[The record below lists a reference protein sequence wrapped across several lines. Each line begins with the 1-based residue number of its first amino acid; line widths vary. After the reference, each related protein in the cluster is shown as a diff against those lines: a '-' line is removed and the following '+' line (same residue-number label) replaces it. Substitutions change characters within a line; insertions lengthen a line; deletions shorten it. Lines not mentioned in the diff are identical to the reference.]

1 MARNTTVIAPQ
12 GPSAKARGNV
22 KKPVVAPTAPAV
34 RKDAYGNV
42 VPDQA
47 TDPEGYSRWHA
58 ANLEAQK
65 TDTSGRLAM
74 EGVNKFGTQA
84 IQNDIAARQGGATSL
99 QTAFAGMQGTSPLA
113 NPGTTKVPTVAENLA
128 KYSASLP
135 AQDPNAFP
143 LANALKNSPSLTAM
157 NAAIK
162 RDPATGLPVGM
173 KSPLAGM
180 NIDMGG
186 GTVQNPT
193 KVETAAD
200 NAQDALGPAPRVDQ
214 GLADR
219 RLGEYQEALGMSREV
234 IDRLLNGPSTADRIG
249 SQTLRSQ
256 LALAR
261 SAAGGPG
268 AVAAAFRQAQQQA
281 PELQAQAT
289 EQARAE
295 DLQRTT
301 AAGNVASNF
310 AQAALGARGQDVDIA
325 KKNTDAGLA
334 VKGMITQLAG
344 TQLELDQRNQEMLG
358 QMARDMAAMDFDWA
372 QLSVQQ
378 QQAALDRYLQQ
389 YGIDQNVAA
398 QIKLAHE
405 SGKMG
410 LKDWVNAGVG
420 VLGAAAGIGAAA
432 AGGK

>member
-1 MARNTTVIAPQ
+1 MPYVID
-12 GPSAKARGNV
+12 PSTGYQV
-22 KKPVVAPTAPAV
+22 WEDDPKPAAPTVAQSLGQTSHAGPGPGTPIAQPRTVTEPRAGTPEAAALVNV
-34 RKDAYGNV
+34 RGSN
-42 VPDQA
+42 
-47 TDPEGYSRWHA
+47 
-58 ANLEAQK
+58 
-65 TDTSGRLAM
+65 
-74 EGVNKFGTQA
+74 A
-84 IQNDIAARQGGATSL
+84 IQSSISGASTPALGAFRTTATQLSGG
-99 QTAFAGMQGTSPLA
+99 SPLA
-113 NPGTTKVPTVAENLA
+113 PTGTTRAPTVAESLA
-128 KYSASLP
+128 KFAPQAAASQGGFVDMSGAPKLP
-135 AQDPNAFP
+135 ISQASRDA
-143 LANALKNSPSLTAM
+143 AAAKSGAAM
-157 NAAIK
+157 GK
-162 RDPATGLPVGM
+162 
-173 KSPLAGM
+173 
-180 NIDMGG
+180 IDMGG
-186 GTVQNPT
+186 GVTKNPT

-200 NAQDALGPAPRVDQ
+200 NATDALGPAPRVDQ

-268 AVAAAFRQAQQQA
+268 AVAAAFRNAQNQA

-289 EQARAE
+289 QQAAAE
-295 DLQRTT
+295 DLQRVT

-325 KKNTDAGLA
+325 KKNTDAGVA
-334 VKGMITQLAG
+334 IKGMITQLTG
-344 TQLELDQRNQEMLG
+344 TQLELDQRNQELIG
-358 QMARDMAAMDFDWA
+358 QMARDMAAMEFDWA

-389 YGIDQNVAA
+389 YGIDANIAA

-410 LKDWVNAGVG
+410 LKDWINAGVG

-432 AGGK
+432 AGKPPGA